1 MWIKVTISQ
10 RQEHAHP
17 SSKGQVW
24 SRMCARAG
32 LMVADQACI
41 AFLKS
46 YLPELQ
52 LRWTGYRKVRRLV
65 GKRLNRRLG
74 ELGLADLDAYGALL
88 RRDAGERARFE
99 AMCRIPISRFYRDRR
114 VFDVICQQVLP
125 QAVDAAI
132 ARGDSAL
139 RCWSAGCASGEEP
152 YTLSLLWRLGAEAD
166 RPSLDV
172 AIVATDVDETML
184 RRAAA
189 ACYARSSLKDVP
201 APWLARAF
209 APSGNLLCLRP
220 EFRQGV
226 RFLLQDIRS
235 AMPDGPFDIILCR
248 NLVFTYFDD
257 ALQRR
262 LLDQIYERL
271 LPRGCLVLG
280 AHERLPTDG
289 VDLAAIG
296 RGLPIYRRGTSGA
309 QELGD
314 W

>member
-1 MWIKVTISQ
+1 
-10 RQEHAHP
+10 
-17 SSKGQVW
+17 
-24 SRMCARAG
+24 
-32 LMVADQACI
+32 MVADQACI

-52 LRWTGYRKVRRLV
+52 LRWTGYRKVHRLV
-65 GKRLNRRLG
+65 GKRLNRRLV
-74 ELGLADLDAYGALL
+74 ELGFADLDAYGALL

-152 YTLSLLWRLGAEAD
+152 YTLALLRRLGAGAD

-172 AIVATDVDETML
+172 TIVATDVDETML

-201 APWLARAF
+201 AAWIARAF

-220 EFRQGV
+220 EFRQGI

-262 LLDQIYERL
+262 LLDRIYERL
-271 LPRGCLVLG
+271 APRGFLVLG
-280 AHERLPTDG
+280 AHERLPTDRA
-289 VDLAAIG
+289 DLAAIG
-296 RGLPIYRRGTSGA
+296 RHLPIYRRGTPDGR
-309 QELGD
+309 ELGD

>member
-1 MWIKVTISQ
+1 
-10 RQEHAHP
+10 
-17 SSKGQVW
+17 
-24 SRMCARAG
+24 
-32 LMVADQACI
+32 MVADQACI

-52 LRWTGYRKVRRLV
+52 LRWTGYRKVHRLV
-65 GKRLNRRLG
+65 GKRLNRRLV
-74 ELGLADLDAYGALL
+74 ELGFADLDTYGALL

-114 VFDVICQQVLP
+114 VFDVICQQVMP
-125 QAVDAAI
+125 QAADAAI
-132 ARGDSAL
+132 ARGESVL

-152 YTLSLLWRLGAEAD
+152 YTLALLWRLGAGAD
-166 RPSLDV
+166 RPRLDV
-172 AIVATDVDETML
+172 SIVATDVDETML

-189 ACYARSSLKDVP
+189 ACYARGSLKDVP
-201 APWLARAF
+201 AAWIARAF
-209 APSGNLLCLRP
+209 APSGDLLCLRP

-262 LLDQIYERL
+262 LLDQICERL
-271 LPRGCLVLG
+271 APRGCLVLG
-280 AHERLPTDG
+280 AQERLPADS
-289 VDLAAIG
+289 VDLASIG
-296 RGLPIYRRGTSGA
+296 RGLPIYRRGTSDA

>member
-1 MWIKVTISQ
+1 
-10 RQEHAHP
+10 
-17 SSKGQVW
+17 
-24 SRMCARAG
+24 
-32 LMVADQACI
+32 MVADHACI

-46 YLPELQ
+46 CLPQLQ
-52 LRWTGYRKVRRLV
+52 LRWTGYRKVHRLV

-74 ELGLADLDAYGALL
+74 ELGLADLDAYSALL
-88 RRDAGERARFE
+88 HRDAGERARFE
-99 AMCRIPISRFYRDRR
+99 AMCRIPISRFYRDRH

-125 QAVDAAI
+125 EAIDAAI

-152 YTLSLLWRLGAEAD
+152 YTLALLWRLGAGAD
-166 RPSLDV
+166 RPRLDV

-189 ACYARSSLKDVP
+189 ACYVPSSLKDVP
-201 APWLARAF
+201 AAWIARAF
-209 APSGNLLCLRP
+209 APSGNLLCLLP
-220 EFRQGV
+220 EFRQGI
-226 RFLLQDIRS
+226 RFLLQDVRS

-262 LLDQIYERL
+262 LLDQIHERL
-271 LPRGCLVLG
+271 VPRGFLVLG
-280 AHERLPTDG
+280 AHERLPTG
-289 VDLAAIG
+289 CADLPAIG
-296 RGLPIYRRGTSGA
+296 RGLPIYRQGTA
-309 QELGD
+309 DARELGD